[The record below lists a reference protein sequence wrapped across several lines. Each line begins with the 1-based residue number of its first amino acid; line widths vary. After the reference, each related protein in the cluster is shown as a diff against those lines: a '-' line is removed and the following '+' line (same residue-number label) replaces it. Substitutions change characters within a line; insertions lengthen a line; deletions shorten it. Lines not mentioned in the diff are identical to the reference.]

1 MKKNESDILIAEK
14 KELLKKLK
22 KIEKILGD
30 EEDKDQQLQDKSELE
45 KAKLALGK
53 SLPIMKKLFKALDK
67 LNLGVDEFDFYC
79 NCYRLKGNGKYLT
92 SRDDFSVYEYVILDK
107 NVVDFIFLT
116 DEIQVEKYIEYL
128 GANDDNCALF
138 SLTTF
143 KRIHFEYV
151 TKLEIKFP
159 AKKIR
164 KSLR

>member
-1 MKKNESDILIAEK
+1 MKKNESDIFADEK
-14 KELLKKLK
+14 EELLKKIK
-22 KIEKILGD
+22 K
-30 EEDKDQQLQDKSELE
+30 LE
-45 KAKLALGK
+45 KAKLDLGK
-53 SLPIMKKLFKALDK
+53 SLPMMKKLFKALDK

-128 GANDDNCALF
+128 GANDDNCTLF

-143 KRIHFEYV
+143 KRIPFEYV

-159 AKKIR
+159 AKKIS